1 MSRLNSWNNRIT
13 KESKALEQTR
23 KKKYIKTALQIA
35 ANGTPKDRKAKE
47 QAQTEEANNWTD
59 PSSANCSEDNY
70 SRKVLGGRWLRK
82 NLRKKKVVPRR
93 EKGTLHKRKQSY

>member
-13 KESKALEQTR
+13 KERKVLEQTR
-23 KKKYIKTALQIA
+23 TKKYIKTALQIA
-35 ANGTPKDRKAKE
+35 TNGTPKDRKAKE
-47 QAQTEEANNWTD
+47 QAQTEKANNWTD

-82 NLRKKKVVPRR
+82 NLRKKKSRTQKR
-93 EKGTLHKRKQSY
+93 ERNPT